1 MTEQPKFNKILRVA
15 KWKNGHKLC
24 TLIAIKLNSAPK
36 VRSNWIEGWCE
47 QDPLMILQTVKDV
60 SSLMIYNC
68 LINSRGLFR
77 ILILRVLNV
86 RFFHPPDS
94 NKMYIGF
101 STWWSE
107 NIWFTFIAKYFLDSN
122 WGNQPLWYVRSF
134 M

>member
-1 MTEQPKFNKILRVA
+1 
-15 KWKNGHKLC
+15 
-24 TLIAIKLNSAPK
+24 
-36 VRSNWIEGWCE
+36 
-47 QDPLMILQTVKDV
+47 MILQTVKDV

-107 NIWFTFIAKYFLDSN
+107 NIGFTFIAKYFLDSN
-122 WGNQPLWYVRSF
+122 
-134 M
+134 